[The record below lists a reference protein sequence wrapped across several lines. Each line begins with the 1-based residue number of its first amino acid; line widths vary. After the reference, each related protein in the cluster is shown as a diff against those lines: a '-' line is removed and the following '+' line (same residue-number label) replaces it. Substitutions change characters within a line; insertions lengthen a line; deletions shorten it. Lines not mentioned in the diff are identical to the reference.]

1 MLRIAEFDVL
11 ASATGALYRPR
22 VYGDPTTTRWDG
34 YVVFFPI
41 AGGAVIST
49 PRETTH
55 PTFESLRQWAL
66 ALDVVYLEGALIR
79 ALAAG
84 SGVPMPPITE
94 SDPAAAE
101 LTAADDAV
109 ALHRAADRA
118 GVEAASELAA
128 AQMHDQAAAA
138 ARQNAERLGRSQE
151 DLDNLAN
158 ETARTAAEAAADVY
172 ESAAREARNVA
183 TDLRSGTKSKA
194 GASRKRSTRQKKRR

>member
-11 ASATGALYRPR
+11 ASTTGALYRPR
-22 VYGDPTTTRWDG
+22 VYGDLTSTRWDG

-55 PTFESLRQWAL
+55 VTFESLRHWAL
-66 ALDVVYLEGALIR
+66 ALDVVYLEGALGR

-94 SDPAAAE
+94 SDLAAAE
-101 LTAADDAV
+101 LTAADDAI
-109 ALHRAADRA
+109 ALHRAANRA
-118 GVEAASELAA
+118 GVEAAAELASA
-128 AQMHDQAAAA
+128 DTHEKAAAA
-138 ARQNAERLGRSQE
+138 ARKNAERLGRSQE
-151 DLDNLAN
+151 DLDSLAN
-158 ETARTAAEAAADVY
+158 ETARSAAEAAADVY

-183 TDLRSGTKSKA
+183 SDLGSGTKSKA
-194 GASRKRSTRQKKRR
+194 GESRRRSTPQKKRR